1 MSMFVVRG
9 IIPGLGSLALILLTI
24 ASGQAG
30 DLPVSVGGG
39 LFSVPVKSVKEARFE
54 TVIKQRYDFSCGA
67 AAIATLLTFYYDR
80 PTTEQDAFL
89 AMYEAGDKNQI
100 KAAGFSLF
108 DMKGYLESK
117 GLRADGFKIGLD
129 KLATARIPAITI
141 IETNGFRHFIIVKG
155 ITDKEVLVGDPA
167 LGTKIYSRA
176 DFEAVWKDVVF
187 VIRDEVKVAQSNF
200 NDERDWRVRQ
210 AAPIGTALTRDSVG
224 TFTLMLPASNEF

>member
-1 MSMFVVRG
+1 MSMFAVRG
-9 IIPGLGSLALILLTI
+9 IIQGLGSLAVILLTI

-30 DLPVSVGGG
+30 ELPVSVGGG
-39 LFSVPVKSVKEARFE
+39 LFSVPVKSVKESRFE

-67 AAIATLLTFYYDR
+67 AAVATLLTFYYDR

-100 KAAGFSLF
+100 KTAGFSLF
-108 DMKGYLESK
+108 DMKRYLESK
-117 GLRADGFKIGLD
+117 SLRADGFKIGLD
-129 KLATARIPAITI
+129 KLATASIPAITI

-187 VIRDEVKVAQSNF
+187 VIRDELEVAQSNF

-210 AAPIGTALTRDSVG
+210 AAPIGTAVTRDSVG